1 MIKRVFGNSHKGAQ
15 SASETTLVLG
25 SASVALVQGLTPVA
39 LGQDST
45 KSKRLKL
52 IKELFHLTQALIKFI
67 SCNYIIVL
75 GKTFLKPTSSGQDP
89 HSQCTPNS
97 KYAKVGGH
105 QR

>member
-1 MIKRVFGNSHKGAQ
+1 MMIKRVFGNSHKGAQ
-15 SASETTLVLG
+15 SASEMTLVLG
-25 SASVALVQGLTPVA
+25 SASVALVQGLTPMA

-75 GKTFLKPTSSGQDP
+75 GKNKFSSTLLGTSGQ
-89 HSQCTPNS
+89 SENQIVMS
-97 KYAKVGGH
+97 
-105 QR
+105 